1 MRRSLRTTTAIAT
14 SIALAIPLALPVSAQ
29 VQRPADIDESICA
42 ADMSQRDCRR
52 AVRQARQELRQELR
66 AQRQQGGAGGQA
78 GDRPAGQVPGQAPAQ
93 GQAQDQAP
101 AQGQGQ
107 VPAQGQ
113 GQGQGQRQGQAQA
126 QGQAQG
132 QGQAQTQPQAEEP
145 RAQARP
151 QPESVEDLQ
160 GMLGGDGDN
169 ASQEPARRAPD
180 PQAEPSGTLPPEV
193 QQSQSVEQAGDGSV
207 PQGQSQSEAQRQPQR
222 RPQAGGGE
230 SAAAQAAAGGQGDQ
244 SMAASGGDNGAV
256 EETTETVT
264 EDSVRRSDETFD
276 EARER
281 RRARRAERR
290 AQAQE
295 GSQGD
300 GTAGQQVR
308 DRNDDDD
315 GIPDFLTGAVV
326 GAAGAL
332 IVGSLLDDNREVVS
346 TSDDRVVVRDQYGDL
361 QVLRDDDAIL
371 RQPGSEVTTRR
382 YQDGSSETIVT
393 QPDGGQVVTVRNDEG
408 RVVKRVVVAPDGR
421 RTVLFDDT
429 VTVDSV
435 DVNTLPEPNRTA
447 APQVDPGN
455 EDALRAAL
463 LSETR
468 ANRSFSLN
476 QVRQIDRV
484 RYLAPAVQVENITFE
499 TGSAA
504 ISPTEAQE
512 LLALGE
518 LMTGM
523 IADNPN
529 EVFLIEGHTD
539 AVGSDVSNLTLSD
552 RRAESVARA
561 LTEYFG
567 VSPANMVLQGYG
579 ESDLRIQ
586 TDAAERENRRV
597 VVRRIT
603 PLLQTAQLQ

>member
-1 MRRSLRTTTAIAT
+1 MET
-14 SIALAIPLALPVSAQ
+14 
-29 VQRPADIDESICA
+29 
-42 ADMSQRDCRR
+42 
-52 AVRQARQELRQELR
+52 
-66 AQRQQGGAGGQA
+66 
-78 GDRPAGQVPGQAPAQ
+78 
-93 GQAQDQAP
+93 
-101 AQGQGQ
+101 
-107 VPAQGQ
+107 
-113 GQGQGQRQGQAQA
+113 
-126 QGQAQG
+126 
-132 QGQAQTQPQAEEP
+132 
-145 RAQARP
+145 RP
-151 QPESVEDLQ
+151 QPESVEALE
-160 GMLGGDGDN
+160 GMLGGDN
-169 ASQEPARRAPD
+169 AGQEPPRRAPD
-180 PQAEPSGTLPPEV
+180 PGEAQMGTLPEAIQGAQPAD
-193 QQSQSVEQAGDGSV
+193 QAGDGSL
-207 PQGQSQSEAQRQPQR
+207 PQGQSQGQAQSQTQGQA
-222 RPQAGGGE
+222 RPNNAGGD
-230 SAAAQAAAGGQGDQ
+230 SAAAQAAAGGEGDQ

-256 EETTETVT
+256 EEVTETVT
-264 EDSVRRSDETFD
+264 EDSVRRSDETFE

-290 AQAQE
+290 AQEQA

-308 DRNDDDD
+308 DREDDDD

-382 YQDGSSETIVT
+382 YQDGSSETIVQ
-393 QPDGGQVVTVRNDEG
+393 QPDGSQVVTVRNPEG
-408 RVVKRVVVAPDGR
+408 RVVKRVVIAADGR

-429 VTVDSV
+429 VSVAAV
-435 DVNTLPEPNRTA
+435 DVSTLPEPNRTA

-468 ANRSFSLN
+468 LDRNFSLN

-499 TGSAA
+499 TGSSA
-504 ISPTEAQE
+504 ITPSEARE

-518 LMTGM
+518 LMTGL
-523 IADNPN
+523 IEDNPN

-586 TDAAERENRRV
+586 TESAERENRRV

-603 PLLQTAQLQ
+603 PLLQSAQLQ

>member
-1 MRRSLRTTTAIAT
+1 
-14 SIALAIPLALPVSAQ
+14 
-29 VQRPADIDESICA
+29 
-42 ADMSQRDCRR
+42 
-52 AVRQARQELRQELR
+52 
-66 AQRQQGGAGGQA
+66 
-78 GDRPAGQVPGQAPAQ
+78 
-93 GQAQDQAP
+93 
-101 AQGQGQ
+101 
-107 VPAQGQ
+107 
-113 GQGQGQRQGQAQA
+113 
-126 QGQAQG
+126 
-132 QGQAQTQPQAEEP
+132 
-145 RAQARP
+145 
-151 QPESVEDLQ
+151 
-160 GMLGGDGDN
+160 
-169 ASQEPARRAPD
+169 
-180 PQAEPSGTLPPEV
+180 
-193 QQSQSVEQAGDGSV
+193 
-207 PQGQSQSEAQRQPQR
+207 
-222 RPQAGGGE
+222 
-230 SAAAQAAAGGQGDQ
+230 
-244 SMAASGGDNGAV
+244 MAASGGDNGAV
-256 EETTETVT
+256 EEVTETVT
-264 EDSVRRSDETFD
+264 EDSVRRSDETFE

-290 AQAQE
+290 AQEQA

-308 DRNDDDD
+308 DREDDDD

-382 YQDGSSETIVT
+382 YQDGSSETIVQ
-393 QPDGGQVVTVRNDEG
+393 QPDGSQVVTVRNPEG
-408 RVVKRVVVAPDGR
+408 RVVKRVVIAADGR

-429 VTVDSV
+429 VSVAAV
-435 DVNTLPEPNRTA
+435 DVSTLPEPNRTA

-468 ANRSFSLN
+468 LDRNFSLN

-499 TGSAA
+499 TGSSA
-504 ISPTEAQE
+504 ITPSEARE

-518 LMTGM
+518 LMTGL
-523 IADNPN
+523 IEDNPN

-586 TDAAERENRRV
+586 TESAERENRRV

-603 PLLQTAQLQ
+603 PLLQSAQLQ